1 MLFVF
6 AFSKYSMVN
15 NFTGEFA
22 SRQQILSKHCK
33 ILVITEFQITG
44 TIVYCPRLNFF
55 GSLNQNKQCCRKQ
68 KEKQSLMKIP
78 VW

>member
-22 SRQQILSKHCK
+22 SRQQILSKHNK
-33 ILVITEFQITG
+33 ILVITEFQIMG
-44 TIVYCPRLNFF
+44 TIFYYLRLLGFWI
-55 GSLNQNKQCCRKQ
+55 SEPEQAML
-68 KEKQSLMKIP
+68 
-78 VW
+78 